1 MSRKAVR
8 FTVLLGFALG
18 GCGATYRPPVD
29 VSQPGFSQARYD
41 ADLSNCR
48 GQASSLSLSRQQAA
62 SLQSFGSGGNPN
74 GNPAITYY
82 RGMPDQGL
90 MYQAEGIEEFL
101 NLCMMRKGYRLIG

>member
-1 MSRKAVR
+1 MSSKAVR
-8 FTVLLGFALG
+8 FTVLLGFALA

-48 GQASSLSLSRQQAA
+48 GQASSLSLSRQQAG
-62 SLQSFGSGGNPN
+62 SLQSFGIAGNPN

-82 RGMPDQGL
+82 RDMPDQGL
-90 MYQAEGIEEFL
+90 LYRAGGIDDFL
-101 NLCMMRKGYRLIG
+101 DLCMMRKGYRLIG